1 MAIIITDECINC
13 GACEPECPNDA
24 IYMGIEIYE
33 IDPNKCTECVGHFDA
48 PQCRQVCPVDC
59 IPLNPN
65 YSETQEQLLEK
76 YKKKIEDAHM
86 EKNQILNSEKK
97 ETEIFIQESE
107 NKFEQLILNKKKS
120 LEQKLDQMKVKAIKD
135 MQNISNKIALEAVKK
150 IISNSANDEKMKVI
164 NQKNLEKIFINLTN
178 TKAS

>member
-1 MAIIITDECINC
+1 MFDATFWVAISFVIFCLIIVYKKIPQVIN
-13 GACEPECPNDA
+13 NLLDNK
-24 IYMGIEIYE
+24 INEIKSE
-33 IDPNKCTECVGHFDA
+33 IDNAKNLKNE
-48 PQCRQVCPVDC
+48 
-59 IPLNPN
+59 
-65 YSETQEQLLEK
+65 SEQLLKK

-86 EKNQILNSEKK
+86 EKSQILNGEKK

>member
-1 MAIIITDECINC
+1 MFDATFWVAISFVIFCLIIVYKKIPQVIN
-13 GACEPECPNDA
+13 NLLDNK
-24 IYMGIEIYE
+24 INEIKSE
-33 IDPNKCTECVGHFDA
+33 IDNAKNLKNE
-48 PQCRQVCPVDC
+48 
-59 IPLNPN
+59 
-65 YSETQEQLLEK
+65 SEQLLEK

>member
-1 MAIIITDECINC
+1 M
-13 GACEPECPNDA
+13 
-24 IYMGIEIYE
+24 
-33 IDPNKCTECVGHFDA
+33 FDA
-48 PQCRQVCPVDC
+48 TFWVAISFVIFCLIIVYKKIPQVINNLLDNK
-59 IPLNPN
+59 INEIK
-65 YSETQEQLLEK
+65 SEKDNAKNLKNESEQLLKK

-178 TKAS
+178 TKAA

>member
-1 MAIIITDECINC
+1 MFDATFWVAISFVIFCLIIVYKKIPQVIN
-13 GACEPECPNDA
+13 NLLDNK
-24 IYMGIEIYE
+24 INEIKSE
-33 IDPNKCTECVGHFDA
+33 IDNAKNLKNE
-48 PQCRQVCPVDC
+48 
-59 IPLNPN
+59 
-65 YSETQEQLLEK
+65 SEQLLKK

-150 IISNSANDEKMKVI
+150 IISNSANDEKMKVV

>member
-1 MAIIITDECINC
+1 MVAIIPDIC
-13 GACEPECPNDA
+13 A
-24 IYMGIEIYE
+24 IANHLCNL
-33 IDPNKCTECVGHFDA
+33 IDVNF
-48 PQCRQVCPVDC
+48 
-59 IPLNPN
+59 L
-65 YSETQEQLLEK
+65 SLLKVEGGV
-76 YKKKIEDAHM
+76 
-86 EKNQILNSEKK
+86 
-97 ETEIFIQESE
+97 

-164 NQKNLEKIFINLTN
+164 NQKNLEKIFIDLTN

>member
-1 MAIIITDECINC
+1 MFDATFWVAISFVIFCLIIVYKKIPQVIN
-13 GACEPECPNDA
+13 NLLDNK
-24 IYMGIEIYE
+24 INEIKSE
-33 IDPNKCTECVGHFDA
+33 IDNAKNLKNE
-48 PQCRQVCPVDC
+48 
-59 IPLNPN
+59 
-65 YSETQEQLLEK
+65 SEQLLKK

-178 TKAS
+178 TKVS

>member
-1 MAIIITDECINC
+1 MFDATFWVAISFVIFCLIIVYKKIPQVIN
-13 GACEPECPNDA
+13 NLLDNK
-24 IYMGIEIYE
+24 INEIKSE
-33 IDPNKCTECVGHFDA
+33 IDNAKNLKNE
-48 PQCRQVCPVDC
+48 
-59 IPLNPN
+59 
-65 YSETQEQLLEK
+65 SEQLLKK
-76 YKKKIEDAHM
+76 YKKKIEDAYM
-86 EKNQILNSEKK
+86 EKSQILNSEKK
-97 ETEIFIQESE
+97 ETQIFIQESE

>member
-1 MAIIITDECINC
+1 MFDATFWVAISFVIFCLIIVYKKIPQIIN
-13 GACEPECPNDA
+13 NLLDNK
-24 IYMGIEIYE
+24 INEIKSE
-33 IDPNKCTECVGHFDA
+33 IDNAKNLKNE
-48 PQCRQVCPVDC
+48 
-59 IPLNPN
+59 
-65 YSETQEQLLEK
+65 SEQLLKK

-86 EKNQILNSEKK
+86 ERSQILNSEKK
-97 ETEIFIQESE
+97 ETEIFIRESD

>member
-1 MAIIITDECINC
+1 
-13 GACEPECPNDA
+13 
-24 IYMGIEIYE
+24 MGR
-33 IDPNKCTECVGHFDA
+33 NFSSKF
-48 PQCRQVCPVDC
+48 
-59 IPLNPN
+59 
-65 YSETQEQLLEK
+65 S
-76 YKKKIEDAHM
+76 
-86 EKNQILNSEKK
+86 QILNSEKK

>member
-1 MAIIITDECINC
+1 MFDATFWVAISFVIFCLIIVYKKIPQVIN
-13 GACEPECPNDA
+13 NLLDNK
-24 IYMGIEIYE
+24 INEIKSE
-33 IDPNKCTECVGHFDA
+33 IDNAKNLKNE
-48 PQCRQVCPVDC
+48 
-59 IPLNPN
+59 
-65 YSETQEQLLEK
+65 SEQLLKK

-86 EKNQILNSEKK
+86 EKSQILNSEKK

-150 IISNSANDEKMKVI
+150 IISKSANDEKMKVI

>member
-1 MAIIITDECINC
+1 MFDATFWVAISFVIFCLIIVYKKIPQVIN
-13 GACEPECPNDA
+13 NLLDNK
-24 IYMGIEIYE
+24 INEIKSE
-33 IDPNKCTECVGHFDA
+33 IDNAKNLKNE
-48 PQCRQVCPVDC
+48 
-59 IPLNPN
+59 
-65 YSETQEQLLEK
+65 SEQLLKK

-86 EKNQILNSEKK
+86 EKNQILNSGKK

>member
-1 MAIIITDECINC
+1 MFDATFWVAISFVIFCLIIVYKKIPQVIN
-13 GACEPECPNDA
+13 NLLDNK
-24 IYMGIEIYE
+24 INEIKSE
-33 IDPNKCTECVGHFDA
+33 IDNAKNLKNE
-48 PQCRQVCPVDC
+48 
-59 IPLNPN
+59 
-65 YSETQEQLLEK
+65 SEQLLKK

-86 EKNQILNSEKK
+86 ERSQILNSEKK

-178 TKAS
+178 TKTS

>member
-1 MAIIITDECINC
+1 MFDATFWVAISFVIFCLIIVYKKIPQVINDLLD
-13 GACEPECPNDA
+13 NK
-24 IYMGIEIYE
+24 INEIKSE
-33 IDPNKCTECVGHFDA
+33 IDNAKNLKNE
-48 PQCRQVCPVDC
+48 
-59 IPLNPN
+59 
-65 YSETQEQLLEK
+65 SEQLLKK

>member
-1 MAIIITDECINC
+1 MFDATFWVAISFVIFCLIIVYKKIPQVIN
-13 GACEPECPNDA
+13 NLLDNK
-24 IYMGIEIYE
+24 INEIKSE
-33 IDPNKCTECVGHFDA
+33 IDNAKNLKNE
-48 PQCRQVCPVDC
+48 
-59 IPLNPN
+59 
-65 YSETQEQLLEK
+65 SEQLLKK
-76 YKKKIEDAHM
+76 YKKMIEDAHM